1 MHMKRREFNSYLQRS
16 ALSLALLPWMQAI
29 AAPAERDRP
38 WRVNPFALGV
48 ASGRP
53 RPDAVVL
60 WTRLLVDEQD
70 RAVAG
75 NDAID
80 VTVEVFADSA
90 LKQRVH
96 LAKIT
101 TDASRGHSV
110 HLLVQSLQPSTDY
123 WYRFRQGDAT
133 SSVGHTRTT
142 PALQADVAMLRIA
155 LSSCQHY
162 EAGLFVAHQEIA
174 QQDLDFVLFVGDYIY
189 ESSNAQYTTRK
200 HITEEPKTLEQY
212 RARYALYKQDPMLQ
226 ASHAAHPWVLMWD
239 DHEVVNDYANQV
251 DMKNTPVPEF
261 LARRAAGYQAYFE
274 HQPVLLGP
282 DPKSPQRASMRLHDQ
297 FAWGRLADIW
307 TLDNR
312 QFRSPLACPD
322 PVRGG
327 GRMVTQCDALSDP
340 TRSMFGFEQE
350 RWLDKGLKASK
361 RTWKLLAQGTQM
373 SSTSIPGPTGRA
385 YWNEAWDGYPEARKR
400 LLQSLADNQIKNV
413 VSLGGDVHMNIAAN
427 LRPVPNDPNSPLVAS
442 EFVTTSVTSRGMGE
456 KALGIVRDNNPDLI
470 HARGDERGYSLISVT
485 PAHVRCDFRTTAMPA
500 GSEASFK
507 TQASFVVEKG
517 NPAVK
522 PV

>member
-1 MHMKRREFNSYLQRS
+1 MKRREFNSYLQRS
-16 ALSLALLPWMQAI
+16 ALSLALLPWMQAV
-29 AAPAERDRP
+29 AAPADRKRI
-38 WRVNPFALGV
+38 WNVNPFALGV

-53 RPDAVVL
+53 RPDSLVL
-60 WTRLLVDEQD
+60 WTRLLIDQQD
-70 RAVAG
+70 RADSV
-75 NDAID
+75 NDPVD
-80 VTVEVFADSA
+80 VTVELFADSA
-90 LKQRVH
+90 LKQRVQM
-96 LAKIT
+96 AVVT
-101 TDASRGHSV
+101 TDARRGHSV
-110 HLLVQSLQPSTDY
+110 HLLVQSLQPGTDY
-123 WYRFRQGDAT
+123 WYRFRQGDALST
-133 SSVGHTRTT
+133 VGHTRTA
-142 PALQADVAMLRIA
+142 PALQSDVASLRMA
-155 LSSCQHY
+155 LTSCQHY

-200 HITEEPKTLEQY
+200 HNTEEPKTLEQY
-212 RARYALYKQDPMLQ
+212 RARYAQYKQDPMLQ

-239 DHEVVNDYANQV
+239 DHEVVNDYANQT

-261 LARRAAGYQAYFE
+261 LARRAAAYQAYFE
-274 HQPVLLGP
+274 HQPILLGP

-327 GRMVTQCDALSDP
+327 GRMVTQCEALSDP
-340 TRSMFGFEQE
+340 ARSMLGLEQE
-350 RWLDKGLKASK
+350 RWLDKGLKTSK

-373 SSTSIPGPTGRA
+373 SSTSIPVPTGRA

-400 LLQSLADNQIKNV
+400 LLQSIADNQIKNV
-413 VSLGGDVHMNIAAN
+413 VSLGGDVHMNVAAY
-427 LRPVPNDPNSPLVAS
+427 LRPIPNDPGSPIVAS

-456 KALGIVRDNNPDLI
+456 KALGIVRDNNSDLL
-470 HARGDERGYSLISVT
+470 HARSDERGYSLITVT
-485 PAHVRCDFRTTAMPA
+485 PSNVRCDFRTTAMPA
-500 GSEASFK
+500 GSEAGFK
-507 TQASFVVEKG
+507 TQASFVVDKG

-522 PV
+522 TV